1 MYLLIEVEV
10 FVQRASKERNV
21 GADEEVYEIR
31 KHRPILHVTVDH
43 IFLKLQN
50 VEAREPREP
59 RDLIHQL
66 KFSQFHS
73 TTFFYFE

>member
-31 KHRPILHVTVDH
+31 KQANFACYCGP
-43 IFLKLQN
+43 
-50 VEAREPREP
+50 
-59 RDLIHQL
+59 
-66 KFSQFHS
+66 
-73 TTFFYFE
+73 YFPKITEC